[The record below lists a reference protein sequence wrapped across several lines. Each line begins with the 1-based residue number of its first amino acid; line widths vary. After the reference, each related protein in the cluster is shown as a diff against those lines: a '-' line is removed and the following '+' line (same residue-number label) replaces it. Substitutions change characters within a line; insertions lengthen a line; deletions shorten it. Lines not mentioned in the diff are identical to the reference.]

1 MCQFFSCV
9 SDGKAN
15 VMYFDWELRKKC
27 LSGEI
32 KYSPDSHTSIA
43 DYFGYK
49 GAMEDNLNK
58 YEYNPLT
65 KVFTIDQI
73 NTKDDSKRVKRIC
86 EGLDFKK
93 IVPQLIIKQVVHPF
107 KNKNRKRVTKKDLE
121 LLRKWASVWYSV
133 GASVRYSVGASVWY
147 SVGASVW
154 YSIKTSV
161 WDSVRASVW
170 YSIKTSV
177 WDSIKTSVEASVWNS
192 VGASVEAYASSF
204 FNIEY
209 KEGEN
214 PFLPAIDLWEK
225 GLVPS
230 FDREKWRLHG
240 ANGVVWEGKI

>member
-93 IVPQLIIKQVVHPF
+93 IVPQLIIKQIIHPF

-133 GASVRYSVGASVWY
+133 EASVRYSVGASVWY
-147 SVGASVW
+147 
-154 YSIKTSV
+154 
-161 WDSVRASVW
+161 
-170 YSIKTSV
+170 
-177 WDSIKTSVEASVWNS
+177 S